1 MPRWVWF
8 LPLAGVLVAT
18 GVIAFLL
25 GTRAA
30 TRTET
35 EAIEHAA
42 TLHVYQGGKLTDCRA
57 VPAQSE
63 ELWLVVI
70 CEPENGPGREY
81 FIDHY
86 GNVNSWKIIEDG
98 A

>member
-1 MPRWVWF
+1 MPRWMWF
-8 LPLAGVLVAT
+8 LPFAAITLAVGAY
-18 GVIAFLL
+18 GFLS
-25 GTRAA
+25 GMQVA

-63 ELWLVVI
+63 RLWLVVI
-70 CEPENGPGREY
+70 CEPEEGLGREY

-86 GNVNSWKIIEDG
+86 GNVNSWKTIESG
-98 A
+98 T